1 MGAELTLGAEEELH
15 LIDLDS
21 WELSARAPQ
30 LLSRL
35 PSASYSAEIQR
46 TTVETNTSVVS
57 SLSALRDELLRL
69 RRELVAVA
77 GRENLGVAAVGTAPR
92 STFADFE
99 LTTTGRYSRMQ
110 EQYRL
115 LVDEQLICGTQIHV
129 GISDR
134 DLAVEIAQRIARD
147 LPVLLALSASS
158 PFWNG
163 QDTGYAS
170 IRTTIWQRWPT
181 AGSPGPLSS
190 AHEYDELL
198 ADLIGSGVIA
208 DAKMAYFDVRPSSH
222 APTLELR
229 LCDACP
235 LVDDA
240 VLIAGLFRALVRSAE
255 LDIEAGRPSVLI
267 PPPLHRAAIWQ
278 AARSGLS
285 RNLVDAAVH
294 PRPRPAV
301 EVVRGLVQRLR
312 PELED
317 LGDWDAVSEL
327 TETALARGNSADR
340 QRAVYAERGEL
351 EDVMRLVVEESHG
364 PAGGPVTAGPV
375 LGRYRVR
382 AGDEAIGAG
391 SVPRAAYRDVVEVV
405 CALPQDE
412 VRRREEARDAWLS
425 THGMTFRVDG
435 AERLFPVDL
444 VPRIINRHE
453 WQALGAGLVQRARA
467 LELFL
472 RDVYGEQKVLADGVL
487 PREVVL
493 GCPGWR
499 PEAAR
504 LPAGTLRAPVMGFD
518 IVRTE
523 YGDWRVLED
532 NVRSPSGAAYA
543 IGARQLSDAVMPDLP
558 RPPGLANP
566 ATGYELLRSTLLSRA
581 EPGTSAALLSSG
593 PESSA
598 WFEHRRLAEGAALLL
613 VSADDL
619 DVVDG
624 QVTRRGS
631 GLRIGALYLR
641 LDEELADLVDSAGRA
656 IGAEVLEAAVTGAV
670 ALANTPGTG
679 VADDKSTYCWVPE
692 LIGYYLEE
700 HPLLQS
706 VPTYR
711 PGDDGERRAVLER
724 VGELVTKPVDGYGGA
739 GVLIGPAASAAEVAA
754 RRAELAARPRDWV
767 AQEVVALS
775 SAPCLDSAG
784 LHPRR
789 VDLRVFVYLTGTEP
803 ENCRFADLGL
813 TRVAAPGSL
822 IVNSSRGGGAK
833 DTWIVLDPDE
843 KGSTHV
849 RTRR

>member
-15 LIDLDS
+15 LIDLES

-35 PSASYSAEIQR
+35 PKSSYSAEIQR
-46 TTVETNTSVVS
+46 TTVETNTAVVS
-57 SLSALRDELLRL
+57 SLSDRREELLRL

-77 GRENLGVAAVGTAPR
+77 GREGLGVAAVGTAPR

-129 GISDR
+129 GVSDR

-181 AGSPGPLSS
+181 AGAPGPLGS
-190 AHEYDELL
+190 AHEDDELL

-229 LCDACP
+229 VCDACP

-240 VLIAGLFRALVRSAE
+240 VLIAGLFRALVRAAE
-255 LDIEAGRPSVLI
+255 VDVEAGRPHLPI
-267 PPPLHRAAIWQ
+267 PPPLHRAAVWQ

-285 RNLVDAAVH
+285 RNLVDAALH
-294 PRPRPAV
+294 PRPRPAS

-312 PELED
+312 PQLEE
-317 LGDWDAVSEL
+317 LGDWDAVAEL
-327 TETALARGNSADR
+327 TETAVARGNSADR
-340 QRAVYAERGEL
+340 QRAVFAERGEL

-364 PAGGPVTAGPV
+364 PAGGPMAARPV
-375 LGRYRVR
+375 LRRYRVR

-391 SVPRAAYRDVVEVV
+391 SVPRPAYRDIVDVLH
-405 CALPQDE
+405 ALPPGE
-412 VRRREEARDAWLS
+412 ILRREQARDAWL
-425 THGMTFRVDG
+425 TRHGMTFRVDG
-435 AERLFPVDL
+435 EERLFPVDL
-444 VPRIINRHE
+444 VPRVISRHE
-453 WQALGAGLVQRARA
+453 WQALGAGLVQRART

-472 RDVYGEQKVLADGVL
+472 RDVYGEQKVLADGVV
-487 PREVVL
+487 PSDVVFD
-493 GCPGWR
+493 CPGWR
-499 PEAAR
+499 PEAVR
-504 LPAGTLRAPVMGFD
+504 LPPGTVRAPVMGFD

-523 YGDWRVLED
+523 YGAWRVLED

-543 IGARQLSDAVMPDLP
+543 IGARLLTDAVMPDLP
-558 RPPGLANP
+558 RPAGLANP
-566 ATGYELLRSTLLSRA
+566 GTAYELLRSTLLSRA

-598 WFEHRRLAEGAALLL
+598 WFEHRRLAEGAGLLL
-613 VSADDL
+613 VQADDL
-619 DVVDG
+619 DVVG
-624 QVTRRGS
+624 GHVTSRAG
-631 GLRIGALYLR
+631 GARIGALYLR
-641 LDEELADLVDSAGRA
+641 LDGELADLVDSGGRT
-656 IGAEVLEAAVTGAV
+656 IGAEVLDAAAAGAV
-670 ALANTPGTG
+670 VLANTPGTG
-679 VADDKSTYCWVPE
+679 VADDKSMYCWVPE
-692 LIGYYLEE
+692 LISYYLDE

-711 PGDDGERRAVLER
+711 PGDEGERRAVLER
-724 VGELVTKPVDGYGGA
+724 VGELVTKPVDGYGG
-739 GVLIGPAASAAEVAA
+739 GGGCVGPRGPA
-754 RRAELAARPRDWV
+754 R
-767 AQEVVALS
+767 
-775 SAPCLDSAG
+775 
-784 LHPRR
+784 
-789 VDLRVFVYLTGTEP
+789 
-803 ENCRFADLGL
+803 
-813 TRVAAPGSL
+813 
-822 IVNSSRGGGAK
+822 
-833 DTWIVLDPDE
+833 
-843 KGSTHV
+843 
-849 RTRR
+849 